1 MTFAPDAIIYHFP
14 CPDGF
19 ASAYVAHQRWPEADL
34 IPTNYGKPFK
44 FEELKGKAVLIV
56 DFSFPLDQLL
66 GLAAMCNGVLVL
78 DHHKTAAEAL
88 AVVPA
93 PNSHR
98 ADECI
103 VEPEQLRAWF
113 DMEHSGVSMT
123 WAFCFGS
130 QPDDPPNPM
139 PDVFAAIGD
148 RDLWRFELEHTEE
161 ISAAVRSYPYDF
173 VIWKERLLKVPTE
186 TLILDGKA
194 IARFID
200 RLVDDIASHA
210 KFRMLQP
217 ADWIGVPVV
226 NCPPQLS
233 SEVGHRLLTLHP
245 SAPFAATYS
254 QGDGIRTWRLR
265 STDKRTDVSV
275 IARKFGGGGHRNA
288 ADFKSVID

>member
-1 MTFAPDAIIYHFP
+1 MPFTPDAIIYHFP

-130 QPDDPPNPM
+130 QPDDPPASSTGSSTTLPAM
-139 PDVFAAIGD
+139 PSFGCCSRPTGLACRWSTA
-148 RDLWRFELEHTEE
+148 R
-161 ISAAVRSYPYDF
+161 RSYP
-173 VIWKERLLKVPTE
+173 
-186 TLILDGKA
+186 
-194 IARFID
+194 AR
-200 RLVDDIASHA
+200 
-210 KFRMLQP
+210 
-217 ADWIGVPVV
+217 
-226 NCPPQLS
+226 
-233 SEVGHRLLTLHP
+233 
-245 SAPFAATYS
+245 SATAC
-254 QGDGIRTWRLR
+254 
-265 STDKRTDVSV
+265 
-275 IARKFGGGGHRNA
+275 
-288 ADFKSVID
+288 